1 LEFDA
6 QLNEVDARFDSQLRT
21 PPLGNFIRK
30 VQGSSITV
38 PRMFD
43 GHDLKSR
50 VRVVGL
56 FLVLVC
62 AAIAAVA
69 ALAGGAGTGFGV
81 SGGGAVSAFE
91 VELYGGIFLSGWI
104 VL

>member
-1 LEFDA
+1 
-6 QLNEVDARFDSQLRT
+6 
-21 PPLGNFIRK
+21 
-30 VQGSSITV
+30 
-38 PRMFD
+38 MFD

-69 ALAGGAGTGFGV
+69 ALQVGPAPVLGYRVVGRYPHLKSSYTEGFFYLDGLFYEGTGR
-81 SGGGAVSAFE
+81 
-91 VELYGGIFLSGWI
+91 
-104 VL
+104 